1 MAEYGGTPRV
11 PRIRTSAGGF
21 TGWRGQP
28 EQLGGLGGTRGATA
42 WPGSPERAGGLGGTR
57 GATAW
62 PGSPERAG
70 GLGGHFGAPH
80 LNRPAE

>member
-11 PRIRTSAGGF
+11 PRTRTSAGGF

-28 EQLGGLGGTRGATA
+28 ERV
-42 WPGSPERAGGLGGTR
+42 GGTR